1 MAPTIT
7 GVTVSL
13 EMGYEQEYAKGTK
26 SFISLQGK
34 YPDPASI
41 DDVLLDGLD
50 MYFAAF
56 RSLLS
61 SRAAT
66 GVIGGAEFKET
77 LKVTESRLAKVR
89 AILARGNAE
98 AASVE

>member
-1 MAPTIT
+1 MATTIT

-34 YPDPASI
+34 YPDPSSI
-41 DDVLLDGLD
+41 DEALIDGLD

-56 RSLLS
+56 KSLLA

-66 GVIGGAEFKET
+66 GVIGGKEFKET
-77 LKVTESRLAKVR
+77 LAAVEARLAKVKGV
-89 AILARGNAE
+89 LAKDSAE
-98 AASVE
+98 ASVVG

>member
-7 GVTVSL
+7 GITISL

-34 YPDPASI
+34 YPDPASL
-41 DDVLLDGLD
+41 DQVLLDGLD

-56 RSLLS
+56 QSLLS

-77 LKVTESRLAKVR
+77 LKITESRLVKVKK
-89 AILARGNAE
+89 ILAAENAE
-98 AASVE
+98 VAGVE